1 LKVLHQK
8 LSEIL
13 EVPEVKPDDVLK
25 EFEAWDSLAVLSIIA
40 MLGNQY
46 GIRISAMELNT
57 LHTVADLEA
66 LVSQRKTK

>member
-1 LKVLHQK
+1 LKVLLQK
-8 LSEIL
+8 LLEIL

-46 GIRISAMELNT
+46 GIRISAMELNA
-57 LHTVADLEA
+57 LHAVADLEA